1 MKKYSEKSV
10 YWYLSNFVLNINNN
24 NDNYNKIE
32 FIMMYYF
39 WTYIY
44 NITLWDNFF
53 NLIWEKNY
61 KKYSDFTFNL
71 IKKLNVEDILK
82 IRIKLIE
89 LNKYDFLKFRE
100 VFFYTR
106 DKLDNEMYFEYPLI
120 DFYLDFKEYIHENFS
135 IKFYVSDDLYYRD
148 IRSEILDYV
157 FPILWM
163 ELSLKV
169 FNEIWFD
176 NTNRKN
182 FVTNYILYR
191 KLTQVL

>member
-1 MKKYSEKSV
+1 MKKYSEKNV
-10 YWYLSNFVLNINNN
+10 YLYLSKFISNI
-24 NDNYNKIE
+24 YNIEIYDKIE
-32 FIMMYYF
+32 FLLMDYL

-53 NLIWEKNY
+53 HLIWEKNY

-82 IRIKLIE
+82 IRLKLIE

-120 DFYLDFKEYIHENFS
+120 DFYLDFKEYIHDNFS

-191 KLTQVL
+191 KLTKIL